1 MNHPAELALH
11 QYMENAA
18 SGKSTMSEETI
29 LQVATDISEA
39 LSRQFGGGNK
49 RDKFGLRMSNV
60 GRPTCQLW
68 FEKNEPEKAL
78 PLPTTFVMNMMLG
91 DIVEAVF
98 KGLLK
103 EAGVQY

>member
-1 MNHPAELALH
+1 MTSL
-11 QYMENAA
+11 
-18 SGKSTMSEETI
+18 
-29 LQVATDISEA
+29 V
-39 LSRQFGGGNK
+39 
-49 RDKFGLRMSNV
+49 LRMSNV

-103 EAGVQY
+103 EAGVQYEDDAKVTLTA

>member
-18 SGKSTMSEETI
+18 NGKSTMSEDTI
-29 LQVATDISEA
+29 KQVGLDVMGA
-39 LSRQFGGGNK
+39 LARQFGGGNK

-68 FEKNEPEKAL
+68 YDKNEPEKAL
-78 PLPTTFVMNMMLG
+78 PLPTT
-91 DIVEAVF
+91 
-98 KGLLK
+98 
-103 EAGVQY
+103 

>member
-18 SGKSTMSEETI
+18 RGKSTMSEETI
-29 LQVATDISEA
+29 LQVAADISEA

-49 RDKFGLRMSNV
+49 RGEFGLRMSNV

-68 FEKNEPEKAL
+68 FE
-78 PLPTTFVMNMMLG
+78 
-91 DIVEAVF
+91 
-98 KGLLK
+98 
-103 EAGVQY
+103 

>member
-18 SGKSTMSEETI
+18 SGKSTMSVETI
-29 LQVATDISEA
+29 RQVSLDVSSA
-39 LSRQFGGGNK
+39 LARQFGGGNK

-68 FEKNEPEKAL
+68 FEKNEPEKHCPCQL
-78 PLPTTFVMNMMLG
+78 HS
-91 DIVEAVF
+91 
-98 KGLLK
+98 
-103 EAGVQY
+103 